1 MKTKFLLEKHVKRE
15 IISKYVEKYDFIFL
29 SVSSAN
35 VAVALFVLATYTSFL
50 AYNLVYYFVFYSS

>member
-35 VAVALFVLATYTSFL
+35 VVVALFVSATYTSFL
-50 AYNLVYYFVFYSS
+50 AYD